1 MKKISILD
9 TTSNGKEQTPQNVMN
24 PIMELQIPLKLESI
38 GGNYFETEF
47 PTSSKY
53 DFKTI
58 ELIDQKVTQSAIA
71 IFSRALNKNV
81 NLAFD
86 TFGRSQNYTIQIM
99 AIVSDIPLANKY
111 NITCTQAI
119 DEMINQF
126 TLLIKIMICLLELKD
141 AMSRAENLRHL

>member
-1 MKKISILD
+1 MKKISMID
-9 TTSNGKEQTPQNVMN
+9 TTLSEEKLTPQNVMN

-38 GGNYFETEF
+38 GGNYFEIEF

-86 TFGRSQNYTIQIM
+86 TFGRSQNNTIQIM
-99 AIVSDIPLANKY
+99 AIGSDIHLANKY